1 MTPMVTGHYYLSIDT
16 WYHRMYRLGC
26 ISGLSI
32 IKIEIRNKET
42 QEFMSE
48 FKYHDQWGTRSRELK
63 LIGRRNYEAIVTVDW
78 HFPTQMKSRVYREFT
93 LML

>member
-1 MTPMVTGHYYLSIDT
+1 
-16 WYHRMYRLGC
+16 
-26 ISGLSI
+26 
-32 IKIEIRNKET
+32 
-42 QEFMSE
+42 MSE